1 MVEGPLDQYC
11 PGLSVLT
18 EVPCVARSS
27 TGAVSRLWLLSP
39 RDVPAVTEELNFKYI
54 LFKSIYM

>member
-11 PGLSVLT
+11 PELSVPMEIL
-18 EVPCVARSS
+18 CVAWPS
-27 TGAVSRLWLLSP
+27 TGAVSHLWLLSP

-54 LFKSIYM
+54 LFESI

>member
-11 PGLSVLT
+11 PGLSVLM

-39 RDVPAVTEELNFKYI
+39 RDVPAVTEELNLKYI
-54 LFKSIYM
+54 LFESIYM